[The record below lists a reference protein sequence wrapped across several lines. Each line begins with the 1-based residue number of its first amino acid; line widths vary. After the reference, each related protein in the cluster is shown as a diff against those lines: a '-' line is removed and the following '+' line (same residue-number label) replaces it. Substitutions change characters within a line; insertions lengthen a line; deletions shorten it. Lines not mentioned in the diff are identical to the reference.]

1 MLAMDTV
8 TQYAVKYG
16 LQALV
21 AIGIFVAGTL
31 VARWAGN
38 LMQQA
43 TTLRT
48 IPSAVPQPPV
58 ASGLISAPPI
68 ACTAIVQPSGAA

>member
-1 MLAMDTV
+1 MLVMDTV

-43 TTLRT
+43 LERQAGFSTF
-48 IPSAVPQPPV
+48 
-58 ASGLISAPPI
+58 AP
-68 ACTAIVQPSGAA
+68 